1 MAALRWQSTVDFAVL
16 AVAICLLLRWSLE
29 ARALRLAL
37 SILILRLGALFADQ
51 LGLLITSWVLDAA
64 AVVALLVLSGRVPAG
79 ASPRDH
85 APRPPGRAAH
95 ERQLPVLASLSTAVS
110 HSPELRVA
118 RSSSSFRTIQS
129 PS

>member
-37 SILILRLGALFADQ
+37 SILILRLSAIFTDQ

-64 AVVALLVLSGRVPAG
+64 AVVALLMLMVAW
-79 ASPRDH
+79 
-85 APRPPGRAAH
+85 APVRIR
-95 ERQLPVLASLSTAVS
+95 
-110 HSPELRVA
+110 
-118 RSSSSFRTIQS
+118 
-129 PS
+129 